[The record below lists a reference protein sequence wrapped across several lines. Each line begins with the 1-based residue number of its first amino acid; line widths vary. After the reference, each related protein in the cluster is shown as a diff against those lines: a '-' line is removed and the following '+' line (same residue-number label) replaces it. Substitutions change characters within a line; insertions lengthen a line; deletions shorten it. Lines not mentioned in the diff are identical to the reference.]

1 MSCTQRRRK
10 WSLTTAGVA
19 AVVLALGCGEGEVP
33 RDGDLRSTGEG
44 TDFTAALQVR
54 VTSEGIRPD
63 TLRMAI
69 GDTVHLRISNDGP
82 RPVEFMIGRIPMESS
97 FEVPFFADV
106 TMLEMDGPIVA
117 SEVPTGNGP
126 VRTSGRMQHP
136 QAYFYLR
143 SGESAS
149 TTFIVPAGH
158 EGVWQM
164 ACFID
169 GHDARRLRG
178 VVLVTPGRA
187 DGRRSGS

>member
-1 MSCTQRRRK
+1 MFRTQRRRT
-10 WSLTTAGVA
+10 WSLTTAGLV

-33 RDGDLRSTGEG
+33 RNGDRRTTGGG
-44 TDFTAALQVR
+44 TDSTAALQVL
-54 VTSEGIRPD
+54 VTSDGIRPD
-63 TLRMAI
+63 TLRMAV
-69 GDTVHLRISNDGP
+69 GDTVRLRISNDGP

-117 SEVPTGNGP
+117 SEVPTGTGP

-149 TTFIVPAGH
+149 ATFIVPAGH

-164 ACFID
+164 ACFLD
-169 GHDARRLRG
+169 GHDASPLQG
-178 VVLVTPGRA
+178 VVLVTPGR
-187 DGRRSGS
+187 SG